1 MSKTL
6 ELIFKTSLD
15 KPVKLQL
22 IKFDAVLTEQ
32 LVKESMNQILELGIL
47 KSNVGKPVKAY
58 SAQIIDKNTTILFED
73 KNKSHRENCF
83 LLTST
88 SLMRE
93 KNH

>member
-22 IKFDAVLTEQ
+22 TKFDAVLTEQ

-47 KSNVGKPVKAY
+47 KSNVGKPVKVY

-73 KNKSHRENCF
+73 KK
-83 LLTST
+83 
-88 SLMRE
+88 
-93 KNH
+93 

>member
-1 MSKTL
+1 M
-6 ELIFKTSLD
+6 
-15 KPVKLQL
+15 
-22 IKFDAVLTEQ
+22 TEQ

-93 KNH
+93 KRIISDVFITIICIIHIYS

>member
-1 MSKTL
+1 M
-6 ELIFKTSLD
+6 
-15 KPVKLQL
+15 
-22 IKFDAVLTEQ
+22 TEQ

-73 KNKSHRENCF
+73 KKKSHRENCF

-88 SLMRE
+88 SLMRKKE
-93 KNH
+93 SLVMFYYYYMHYTYIFLN